1 VRRALLVILPVAIV
15 GVIGAIVAIGARE
28 SDANFVFRQ
37 QHSATIEPRQVERA
51 VMRAR
56 EPVPGNNGTEAVD
69 GSCTPGKQGERRNP
83 WTCVI
88 RYGSGRRVSYR
99 VEIAPSGAF
108 RGVNPTGERL
118 VNGCCIVV
126 PGSE

>member
-37 QHSATIEPRQVERA
+37 QHAATIEPRQVERL

-56 EPVPGNNGTEAVD
+56 EPVPGNNKTAAVQ
-69 GSCTPGKQGERRNP
+69 GRCAPGKIGERRNP
-83 WTCVI
+83 WSCRI
-88 RYGSGRRVSYR
+88 RYGSGRVVVYR
-99 VEIAPSGAF
+99 VEIAPDGSFQGS
-108 RGVNPTGERL
+108 NPTGERL
-118 VNGCCIVV
+118 VSGCCVAV
-126 PGSE
+126 PKAE